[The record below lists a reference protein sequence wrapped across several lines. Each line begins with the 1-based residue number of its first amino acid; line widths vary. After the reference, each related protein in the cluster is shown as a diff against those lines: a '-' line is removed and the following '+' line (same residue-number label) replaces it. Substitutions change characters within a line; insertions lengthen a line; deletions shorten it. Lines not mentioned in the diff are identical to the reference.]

1 MTHIRMESSVSST
14 EAARHL
20 GDLLAR
26 VKYAGESFVLLKSDK
41 PLARL
46 VPIRSTTRARG
57 ADIMAVLASQPHDPG
72 FADDLERV
80 NRMDRAPAN
89 PWD

>member
-1 MTHIRMESSVSST
+1 MDTPISST

-20 GDLLAR
+20 GDVLAR
-26 VKYAGESFVLLKSDK
+26 VRHAGESFLVTKSDK

-46 VPIRSTTRARG
+46 VPVNAPSPARG
-57 ADIMAVLASQPHDPG
+57 DAIMKAIAHLAHDPD

-80 NRMDRAPAN
+80 NRMDPIPEN
-89 PWD
+89 PWV